1 MKQKRLG
8 IAVSVVVIAGIVAVL
23 SFAGG
28 SAEVSDVLRISGNV
42 EISDVAAS
50 FKLSGRVL
58 ARLVSEGELVKAG
71 QDLARLDDA
80 ELVREVEI
88 RRAELGASRA
98 ALAELEAG
106 TRREE
111 INQARASLTRARAD
125 AARTS
130 SERTRQQSLFARA
143 VISEREFEAAQAA
156 DRIALAHVDAAENQL
171 SLLERGPR
179 REQIDQARERVK
191 QASEGLALAETRLSY
206 ATLQS
211 PLGGLVIAE
220 HVEPGEQVAAG
231 TPVVTI
237 GDLSSVWLRGY
248 VDETDLGRVKVG
260 QAVRVTTDSAPGRVY
275 PGKVSFIA
283 SEAEFTPKSVQTTK
297 ERVKLVYRV
306 KIDVENPSG
315 DLKPGMPADAEIVLA
330 AVKSAEP

>member
-1 MKQKRLG
+1 MNKKRLG
-8 IAVSVVVIAGIVAVL
+8 IALGVVVIVGIVAAF
-23 SFAGG
+23 SFGRGTAGDPG
-28 SAEVSDVLRISGNV
+28 VLRISGNV

-58 ARLVSEGELVKAG
+58 ARDASEGQLVRAG
-71 QDLARLDDA
+71 QVLARLDDA

-88 RRAELGASRA
+88 RRAELGANRA

-106 TRREE
+106 ARREE
-111 INQARASLTRARAD
+111 INQARASLARARAE

-130 SERTRQQSLFARA
+130 TDRARQQSLFARA
-143 VISEREFEAAQAA
+143 VISERELEASQTA
-156 DRIALAHVDAAENQL
+156 DRVALAHVDAAENQL
-171 SLLERGPR
+171 ALLERGPR

-191 QASEGLALAETRLSY
+191 QASEGFGLAETRLSY

-211 PLGGLVIAE
+211 PLDGLVLAE
-220 HVEPGEQVAAG
+220 HVESGEQVTAG

-237 GDLSSVWLRGY
+237 GDLSKVWLRGY

-260 QAVRVTTDSAPGRVY
+260 QAVRVTTDTAPGRAY
-275 PGKVSFIA
+275 AGKVSFIA

-315 DLKPGMPADAEIVLA
+315 DLKPGMPADAEIALSA
-330 AVKSAEP
+330 GRSAER